1 MILRCSVTGVDRRD
15 AGGADPFGEGKDLCV
30 GLIVE
35 VEAADQGFY
44 FLSGKVAVTSRIM
57 VSAPPWEQLLKIH
70 KAVRCVEDETL
81 FVGEGIR
88 LPTPFS
94 FRYMCSR
101 MPFFSSPGVL
111 CGIR

>member
-1 MILRCSVTGVDRRD
+1 MISGTVAGVDFRNT
-15 AGGADPFGEGKDLCV
+15 GGADPFGEGKDLCV
-30 GLIVE
+30 GLIVGGGSRLIR
-35 VEAADQGFY
+35 AFT

-57 VSAPPWEQLLKIH
+57 VSAPPWEQLLKITRPSGVS
-70 KAVRCVEDETL
+70 KT
-81 FVGEGIR
+81 R
-88 LPTPFS
+88 LCSWEKESGFQRRFS